1 MEQTVFLQLSLVIVL
16 ATFVSWL
23 MRLLRQPL
31 IMGYI
36 LTGILVGPAFL
47 YLIQDQK
54 AFASFSQIGIA
65 LLLFIIGL
73 GLNVTVVKSL
83 GKPVLVTAAAQIA
96 GLGLISYL
104 LATALGL
111 TAIEALVMAVA
122 LLFSSTIIVVKVL
135 TDKREQ
141 SRLYGQLAIGIL
153 LVEDILATLALLL
166 VSASRGDGLPA
177 MEIGLM
183 AAKGLALL
191 GLLALVSSK
200 ILPRLTKFFAESQEF
215 LFLFAIAWGF
225 GIASLFEIAGWSF
238 EIGALFAGVSLASL
252 PYTQEIASRLK
263 PLRDFFVVLFFIVLG
278 EGLGLANLAA
288 ALFPALLFSLIIII
302 GKPLIVMYSLG
313 LLGYTKR
320 TSFKTGIHLSQIS
333 EFSIVLVVLAQNVG
347 LVSPIVSGII
357 TLVAVITIAASTYL
371 TKYDEWLFR
380 QLEHRI
386 RLFENKVSKEDK
398 KVLSR
403 YPLVLFGYR
412 KGGHEFLRA
421 FKEMKKRYVVVDY
434 NPEVVETLERQ
445 RVNYVYGDATDYELL
460 EEIGIEQARLI
471 VSTITDFSTNKAL
484 VQLVRQKNQRAVIV
498 CHGDSYNDAADLY
511 RLGATYVMLPH
522 FIGSERI
529 SGFIRRHG
537 MSKDAFDDYRQKHL
551 ASLGRAALKA

>member
-1 MEQTVFLQLSLVIVL
+1 
-16 ATFVSWL
+16 
-23 MRLLRQPL
+23 
-31 IMGYI
+31 
-36 LTGILVGPAFL
+36 
-47 YLIQDQK
+47 
-54 AFASFSQIGIA
+54 
-65 LLLFIIGL
+65 
-73 GLNVTVVKSL
+73 
-83 GKPVLVTAAAQIA
+83 
-96 GLGLISYL
+96 
-104 LATALGL
+104 ALGL

-122 LLFSSTIIVVKVL
+122 LLFSSTIIVVKML

>member
-96 GLGLISYL
+96 GLSLISYL

-386 RLFENKVSKEDK
+386 RLFENRVSKEDK

-537 MSKDAFDDYRQKHL
+537 MSKEAFDDYRQKHL